1 MVDEVKK
8 TPEQGVIQR
17 GPSKLD
23 KRVEELEK
31 VAPKPA

>member
-1 MVDEVKK
+1 MADEVKR
-8 TPEQGVIQR
+8 TVEQGVVQR